1 MFQKLPQT
9 SQPKYTQKQK
19 MKMCVIYKN
28 IKEKKKTSKLKSS
41 QKRSVRI
48 EIVVPNLLI
57 QILIVSTI
65 IHRSDEQQLILQVP
79 LQQPHL
85 FCTLV
90 FFFGTSAA
98 AAPFFASAQALV
110 LRLVLSQL
118 RAAAAEAEAELGGA
132 EQGESGAEE
141 RDYNRRAE
149 E

>member
-1 MFQKLPQT
+1 LQ
-9 SQPKYTQKQK
+9 
-19 MKMCVIYKN
+19 
-28 IKEKKKTSKLKSS
+28 SS

-98 AAPFFASAQALV
+98 AAAPFFASAQALV